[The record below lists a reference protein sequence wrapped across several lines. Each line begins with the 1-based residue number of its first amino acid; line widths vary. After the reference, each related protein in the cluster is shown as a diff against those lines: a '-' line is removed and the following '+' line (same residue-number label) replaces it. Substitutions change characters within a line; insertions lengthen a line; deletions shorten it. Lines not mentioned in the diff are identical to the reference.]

1 MFAYLIALVR
11 LLGFALWLS
20 SGLFLTAL
28 VFPLIGWP
36 RKRRIIRLWSR
47 FLLRTLGV
55 RLVVKTQPS
64 EPNLRGVMV
73 SNHSSWVDIF
83 AANAVQAVRF
93 ISKSEIR
100 DWPVLGRLVTMAGT
114 LYVERGNRNKINE
127 TNESIRD
134 AVAAGDLVGFYP
146 EGTTTDG
153 TYLLPF
159 KTNLFQPAVDYQM
172 MVYPVAVSYRQR
184 GEPTRL
190 ASYEGNTSFGESLLS
205 LTRAAGL
212 EVYVAFGEPIAGGM
226 YEHRAALALA
236 TQDAIMG
243 MTGLVVKM
251 PSEEQA
257 ALLKSA
263 KMSRAL

>member
-1 MFAYLIALVR
+1 MLSYLRAFFRLILFAVLVVIG
-11 LLGFALWLS
+11 LLVTL
-20 SGLFLTAL
+20 LF
-28 VFPLIGWP
+28 FPLIGWQS
-36 RKRRIIRLWSR
+36 KRRIIKYWSS
-47 FLLRTLGV
+47 LLIRALGV
-55 RLVVKTQPS
+55 RLVVDCAPPAQ
-64 EPNLRGVMV
+64 NLRGLMV
-73 SNHSSWVDIF
+73 SNHSSWIDIF
-83 AANAVQAVRF
+83 ATNAVQAVRF

-172 MVYPVAVSYRQR
+172 MVYPVTVSYRQR

-190 ASYEGNTSFGESLLS
+190 ASYEGNTSFGESFLS

-212 EVYVAFGEPIAGGM
+212 EVHVAFGDPIDSRM
-226 YEHRAALALA
+226 YGHRAALASVA
-236 TQDAIMG
+236 QNAIAQMA
-243 MTGLVVKM
+243 GLDVKV

-257 ALLKSA
+257 ALLQSA
-263 KMSRAL
+263 KMGRAL

>member
-1 MFAYLIALVR
+1 MFAYLRVFYR
-11 LLGFALWLS
+11 LILFALLVVI
-20 SGLFLTAL
+20 GLLITL
-28 VFPLIGWP
+28 VLFPLVGWQS
-36 RKRRIIRLWSR
+36 KRRIIKTWSHW
-47 FLLRTLGV
+47 LLRALGI
-55 RLVVKTQPS
+55 RLVVDRAP
-64 EPNLRGVMV
+64 PAANLQGLMV
-73 SNHSSWVDIF
+73 SNHSSWIDIF
-83 AANAVQAVRF
+83 ATNAVQAVRF

-114 LYVERGNRNKINE
+114 LYVERGNRSKINE
-127 TNESIRD
+127 TNQSIRD
-134 AVAAGDLVGFYP
+134 AVAAGDLIGFYP

-205 LTRAAGL
+205 LTRAVGL
-212 EVYVAFGEPIAGGM
+212 EVHVVFCDPIAGGA
-226 YEHRAALALA
+226 YGDRVALA
-236 TQDAIMG
+236 TAAQETIAQ
-243 MTGLVVKM
+243 MTGLGVEM

-257 ALLKSA
+257 ALLQSA
-263 KMSRAL
+263 KISRAL

>member
-1 MFAYLIALVR
+1 MFAYLRVFYR
-11 LLGFALWLS
+11 LILFALLVVI
-20 SGLFLTAL
+20 GLLITL
-28 VFPLIGWP
+28 LLFPLVSWQS
-36 RKRRIIRLWSR
+36 KRRIIKTWSHW
-47 FLLRTLGV
+47 LLRALGI
-55 RLVVKTQPS
+55 RLVVDRVP
-64 EPNLRGVMV
+64 PAANLQGLMV
-73 SNHSSWVDIF
+73 SNHSSWIDIF
-83 AANAVQAVRF
+83 ATNAVQAVRF

-263 KMSRAL
+263 KMGRAL

>member
-1 MFAYLIALVR
+1 MLSYFRAFFRLV
-11 LLGFALWLS
+11 LFALLVLV
-20 SGLFLTAL
+20 GLCVTLL
-28 VFPLIGWP
+28 LFPLISWQW
-36 RKRRIIRLWSR
+36 KRRSIKRWSY
-47 FLLRTLGV
+47 FLVRALGM
-55 RLVVKTQPS
+55 RLVVERAP
-64 EPNLRGVMV
+64 PAANLQGLMV
-73 SNHSSWVDIF
+73 SNHSSWTDIF
-83 AANAVQAVRF
+83 ATNAVQAVRF

-100 DWPVLGRLVTMAGT
+100 EWPILGRLVTMAGT

>member
-1 MFAYLIALVR
+1 MLSYFRAFFRLV
-11 LLGFALWLS
+11 LFALLVLV
-20 SGLFLTAL
+20 GLCVTLL
-28 VFPLIGWP
+28 LFPLISWQW
-36 RKRRIIRLWSR
+36 KRRIIKRWSY
-47 FLLRTLGV
+47 FLVRALGM
-55 RLVVKTQPS
+55 RLVVERAP
-64 EPNLRGVMV
+64 PAANLQGLMV
-73 SNHSSWVDIF
+73 SNHSSWTDIF
-83 AANAVQAVRF
+83 ATNAVQAVRF

-100 DWPVLGRLVTMAGT
+100 EWPILGRLVTMAGT

-172 MVYPVAVSYRQR
+172 MVYPVTVSYLQR

-190 ASYEGNTSFGESLLS
+190 VSYEGNTSFGESLLS
-205 LTRAAGL
+205 LTRAVGL
-212 EVYVAFGEPIAGGM
+212 EVHVVFCDPIAGGA
-226 YEHRAALALA
+226 YGDRVALA
-236 TQDAIMG
+236 TAAQETIAQ
-243 MTGLVVKM
+243 MTGLGVEM

-257 ALLKSA
+257 ALLQSA
-263 KMSRAL
+263 KISRAL